1 MRFELTCPEGYARL
15 PSEWATDLPNASAWR
30 RATES
35 NRHPEGALVLKTSG
49 GPSART
55 LQKWWKGRVSNPH
68 VPKDRPASNGP
79 PLGRNSAYLSVDRR
93 PRLELGK
100 TWGSHALRPLQHP
113 AVGRGPEIRTRQ
125 WRVWSPPL
133 SPSSL
138 SPVVRLA
145 GFEPAIH
152 RVLSPV
158 AYTDSATGAWCW
170 RSDSN

>member
-55 LQKWWKGRVSNPH
+55 LQKWRKGRVSNPH

-100 TWGSHALRPLQHP
+100 TWVAATRFVHFS
-113 AVGRGPEIRTRQ
+113 IR
-125 WRVWSPPL
+125 
-133 SPSSL
+133 
-138 SPVVRLA
+138 RLA
-145 GFEPAIH
+145 GDPRFELGNGGFGVRRSPH
-152 RVLSPV
+152 RACPPWC
-158 AYTDSATGAWCW
+158 AWL
-170 RSDSN
+170 DSNQQSTGF